1 MTLYHSFPGERGK
14 EKKGTGGIS
23 ASLAARRLHICVAL
37 HVSRPNV
44 NRSIGPM
51 CSWLSGGRCTYFQQ
65 NLTQHKTRAGLST
78 AENHKQAW
86 SAIDLTSKLK
96 KTGWSGGVSM
106 KRRSEKCNRESLWT
120 SLLRDH
126 RQSPRWL
133 AAGFQPTHNHFATGV
148 SLYIEVFFDIC
159 RIVCLQVPMEG
170 KLQTLTTSASIVA
183 SWSTTA
189 MEGSGMSTVWIKN
202 SCESTVWPM

>member
-1 MTLYHSFPGERGK
+1 MFHSHLTNSYKLNDFVSFFPWVKRKGEERNRWDFSVPCSKAAAHLCSITLL
-14 EKKGTGGIS
+14 
-23 ASLAARRLHICVAL
+23 AS

-106 KRRSEKCNRESLWT
+106 KRRVRNVTERVSGPPCWETTGSLLGDLQAFSQPTVTLLLESLCTHRYFLISVEQSVCRYPWKA
-120 SLLRDH
+120 SSKHWPLL
-126 RQSPRWL
+126 PVL
-133 AAGFQPTHNHFATGV
+133 
-148 SLYIEVFFDIC
+148 
-159 RIVCLQVPMEG
+159 
-170 KLQTLTTSASIVA
+170 
-183 SWSTTA
+183 
-189 MEGSGMSTVWIKN
+189 
-202 SCESTVWPM
+202 

>member
-1 MTLYHSFPGERGK
+1 MFHSHLAKNYKLNDFVPFFPWREGKGEER
-14 EKKGTGGIS
+14 TGGIS
-23 ASLAARRLHICVAL
+23 VSLAARWLHIRVAS
-37 HVSRPNV
+37 HMSRPNV

-65 NLTQHKTRAGLST
+65 NLTQHKTRTGLST

-106 KRRSEKCNRESLWT
+106 KRSEKCNRESLWP

-126 RQSPRWL
+126 RQSPRWP
-133 AAGFQPTHNHFATGV
+133 AGFQPTHSHFATGT
-148 SLYIEVFFDIC
+148 SLY
-159 RIVCLQVPMEG
+159 M
-170 KLQTLTTSASIVA
+170 
-183 SWSTTA
+183 
-189 MEGSGMSTVWIKN
+189 
-202 SCESTVWPM
+202 